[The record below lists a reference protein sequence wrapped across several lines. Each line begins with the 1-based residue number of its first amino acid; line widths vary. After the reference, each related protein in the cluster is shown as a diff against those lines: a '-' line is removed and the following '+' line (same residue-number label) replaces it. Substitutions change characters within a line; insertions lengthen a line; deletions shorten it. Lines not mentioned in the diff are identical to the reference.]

1 MAADF
6 WTEVRVRGLV
16 FQNGVYVWHILRHVF
31 SGSISYI
38 GKTFQ
43 KTTLLLVVLQQ
54 QRTVRYGS
62 GSGRRRVMTECDEK
76 LAVSQNEASKQ
87 AVCG

>member
-1 MAADF
+1 MAANF

-31 SGSISYI
+31 SESISYI
-38 GKTFQ
+38 GKNFQ
-43 KTTLLLVVLQQ
+43 KTTLLLVELQQ
-54 QRTVRYGS
+54 QRTVRY